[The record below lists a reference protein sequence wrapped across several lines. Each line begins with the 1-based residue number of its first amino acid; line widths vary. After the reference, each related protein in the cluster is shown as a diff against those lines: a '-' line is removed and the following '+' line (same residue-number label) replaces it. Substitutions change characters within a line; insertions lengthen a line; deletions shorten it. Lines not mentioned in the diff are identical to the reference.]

1 MALRLD
7 KPTNKSNIYSLKTLF
22 VRGSILNAGF
32 ERIEKALSNVENL
45 KGEVN
50 SKNLNHDITNK
61 KALPYLAGLI

>member
-1 MALRLD
+1 M
-7 KPTNKSNIYSLKTLF
+7 KTLF